1 MNDEA
6 SVTISVT
13 DNTAAE
19 AATVLAAL
27 FQRATETPEA
37 TAFIDSPD
45 RTARSLGTCRAITYG
60 QAAAIVARIKREFL
74 DLGLKARDI
83 VAIQAPNI
91 VEVPLIIFG
100 AWHAGLVPCLM
111 PVMWQLDEIDHAFAL
126 TKPKVAIT
134 VARYGPDQPAITFG
148 EAAARHMS
156 IRFVMALGEEPPDG
170 ITPID
175 TWFNV
180 PDAENVSGP
189 EDSNNTTPAQSDE
202 LAVLTWMA
210 GRLGNQP
217 VPRTHQQ
224 LLLLARMFVTELDMG
239 PRDIVLNPYP
249 YANIAALAG
258 QLAAPVLAGAQTVL
272 HLPFDFAT
280 YVGQLEKQ
288 RITCAIAP
296 APVISALEDRRD
308 LHSTKF
314 KLRKLGCVWPS
325 PHAVKSGPGLFE
337 PVLPTTDIHNFAE
350 LAVLPRRREPGT
362 NPSLLPL
369 GKIRQD
375 PEQSDSSVLLET
387 RIRGSV
393 TTQDEKQILKGSLT
407 VRGATVPNGLYQRDD
422 SSPKNSQHTLLYHA
436 DAQGF
441 VDTGIGAV
449 AGDDIAGSFR
459 CQKSEDII
467 YHGGTALSAS
477 DLDDLYSTFEEFL
490 DAAVFALEDSAV
502 GERIFAA
509 VVPQP
514 DLSPSLDRFKDYLA
528 HKRVAP
534 YKVPDQLIIVRSIP
548 RNSDGAVLRD
558 QILSQI

>member
-6 SVTISVT
+6 SVTIQVT
-13 DNTAAE
+13 DSTAAE
-19 AATVLAAL
+19 VSSVLDALCIRAAD
-27 FQRATETPEA
+27 TPDA
-37 TAFIDSPD
+37 IAFADSPD
-45 RTARSLGTCRAITYG
+45 REERSLGSCRIVTYG
-60 QAAAIVARIKREFL
+60 QAATIVEQVRRGFL
-74 DLGLKARDI
+74 DLGLAPGDI
-83 VAIQAPNI
+83 IAIQAPNI
-91 VEVPLIIFG
+91 VEVPLAVLG
-100 AWHAGLVPCLM
+100 AWSAGLVPSLM
-111 PVMWQLDEIDHAFAL
+111 PVLWQLDEIDHAFAL
-126 TKPKVAIT
+126 TKPKAAIT
-134 VARYGPDQPAITFG
+134 VSNYGPEQPAITFG
-148 EAAARHMS
+148 EAAARHLS
-156 IRFVMALGEEPPDG
+156 IRFVMALGDAPPDG
-170 ITPID
+170 IAPID
-175 TWFNV
+175 SWFDAPDEPQQPQDNEEAKLDDSV
-180 PDAENVSGP
+180 PAI
-189 EDSNNTTPAQSDE
+189 
-202 LAVLTWMA
+202 LTWMA

-217 VPRTHQQ
+217 VPHTHHQI
-224 LLLLARMFVTELDMG
+224 LTLARMFVSELDMRR
-239 PRDIVLNPYP
+239 RDIILNPYP
-249 YANIAALAG
+249 YANIGAIVG

-272 HLPFDFAT
+272 HLPFDFTT
-280 YVGQLEKQ
+280 YVGQLEQQ

-325 PHAVKSGPGLFE
+325 PHAIKPGPGLFE
-337 PVLPTTDIHNFAE
+337 PVLPTTDIHSFAE
-350 LAVLPRRREPGT
+350 LAVLPRRREPGM

-369 GKIRQD
+369 GKIRQNPD
-375 PEQSDSSVLLET
+375 QPDSTVLLET

-393 TTQDEKQILKGSLT
+393 TTQEEKQILKGTLT
-407 VRGATVPNGLYQRDD
+407 VRGTTVPEGTYQLDR
-422 SSPKNSQHTLLYHA
+422 PGSQQSDRKLPYQA

-449 AGDDIAGSFR
+449 AGDDIAGYFR

-477 DLDDLYSTFEEFL
+477 DLDLLYATFDEFL
-490 DAAVFALEDSAV
+490 DAAAFAIEDAAL